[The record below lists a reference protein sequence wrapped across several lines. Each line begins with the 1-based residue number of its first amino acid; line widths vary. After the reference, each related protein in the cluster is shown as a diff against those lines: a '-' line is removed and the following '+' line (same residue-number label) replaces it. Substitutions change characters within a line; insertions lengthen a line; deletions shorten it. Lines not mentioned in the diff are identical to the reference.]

1 MTVSRIESLEKKL
14 VTLIKESERLY
25 EMLQECV
32 RSREKLQE
40 EIAELREKLE
50 GKPDLSDDERR

>member
-1 MTVSRIESLEKKL
+1 MTVKRIESLEKKL

-32 RSREKLQE
+32 KSREKLQE
-40 EIAELREKLE
+40 EIAELRERLGGE
-50 GKPDLSDDERR
+50 TDGSSS